1 MKCHITYLCHLPAFY
16 SHRNLIG
23 ISSEPHRNLA
33 IGFLHFF
40 REKYFVDMF
49 KYQPLNVC
57 QICTCQK
64 KNVSL
69 CPNYTLNI
77 NMTKINSNVLSVFI
91 TLLLIVVVVVSSLTT
106 SNIVN
111 TLQEEE
117 QKKIE
122 LWAEATRQFILAG
135 ENDNIDLLLQV
146 MEGNTTI
153 PVYMVDT
160 NYNLLLSR
168 NVNEPKR
175 NVENF
180 YVEKINELRATQQPI
195 EVRISDNV
203 MQYIYYEQS
212 STLRW
217 LAYFPYIQLFV
228 LLALAGV
235 AAIALLMV
243 QRSEKNSLW
252 VGLSKETAHQLG
264 TPISSLNAWN
274 ELLKDNYPND
284 PLLPQMDED
293 IRRLQMIAERF
304 SKIGSQPTLEL
315 HEVLP
320 VIQSAM
326 NYMRARTSSKIEYRL
341 EVNGKS
347 LEAKAMLCVS
357 LFEWVIENICKN
369 AIDSMEG
376 KGSITI
382 NLQHDD
388 SRLYIDITDTGKGI
402 DRRNFKRIFQPGYT
416 SKKRGWGLGLS
427 LGKRI
432 IENYHRGKL
441 FVKQS
446 QLGVGTTFRI
456 ILEQPKDC

>member
-1 MKCHITYLCHLPAFY
+1 M
-16 SHRNLIG
+16 N
-23 ISSEPHRNLA
+23 
-33 IGFLHFF
+33 
-40 REKYFVDMF
+40 
-49 KYQPLNVC
+49 
-57 QICTCQK
+57 
-64 KNVSL
+64 
-69 CPNYTLNI
+69 
-77 NMTKINSNVLSVFI
+77 KINSNILSLGI
-91 TLLLIVVVVVSSLTT
+91 TLLLVIVVVVSSLVTRH
-106 SNIVN
+106 IVE
-111 TLQEEE
+111 QFEQEE

-122 LWAEATRQFILAG
+122 LWAEATRQFILAD
-135 ENDNIDLLLQV
+135 ENENIDLLLQV

-160 NYNLLLSR
+160 NYTLLLSR
-168 NVNEPKR
+168 NVTEPKR
-175 NVENF
+175 NVERF
-180 YVEKINELRATQQPI
+180 YTNKINELRATQEPI

-203 MQYIYYEQS
+203 MQYIYYETS
-212 STLRW
+212 STLQW
-217 LAYFPYIQLFV
+217 LSYFPYIQLV
-228 LLALAGV
+228 VMLALAGL

-274 ELLKDNYPND
+274 ELLKATYPND

-304 SKIGSQPTLEL
+304 SKIGSQPTLEQ
-315 HEVLP
+315 HPILP
-320 VIQSAM
+320 VVQSAM
-326 NYMRARTSSKIEYRL
+326 DYMRARTSSKIAYRL
-341 EVNGKS
+341 EVKEGEVMRQEGDEMS
-347 LEAKAMLCVS
+347 AMLCVP

-376 KGSITI
+376 KGCITI
-382 NLQHDD
+382 EVKQEGEKAK
-388 SRLYIDITDTGKGI
+388 RREKKIVIDITDTGKGI
-402 DRRNFKRIFQPGYT
+402 DRRNFKRVFTPGYT

-432 IENYHRGKL
+432 IEDYHRGEL

-456 ILEQPKDC
+456 VLEQTKDC

>member
-1 MKCHITYLCHLPAFY
+1 MVVTEIYCTFANKLYNSLHMKRL
-16 SHRNLIG
+16 
-23 ISSEPHRNLA
+23 
-33 IGFLHFF
+33 
-40 REKYFVDMF
+40 
-49 KYQPLNVC
+49 
-57 QICTCQK
+57 
-64 KNVSL
+64 
-69 CPNYTLNI
+69 
-77 NMTKINSNVLSVFI
+77 NSNILSIGI
-91 TLLLIVVVVVSSLTT
+91 TLLLAIVVVVSSLVT
-106 SNIVN
+106 SHIVE
-111 TLQEEE
+111 QFEQEE

-122 LWAEATRQFILAG
+122 LWAEATRQFILAD

-160 NYNLLLSR
+160 NYTLLLSR
-168 NVNEPKR
+168 NVPEPKR
-175 NVENF
+175 NVERF
-180 YVEKINELRATQQPI
+180 YINKINELRATQEPI
-195 EVRISDNV
+195 EVRISDSV

-212 STLRW
+212 STLQW
-217 LAYFPYIQLFV
+217 LSYFPYIQLV
-228 LLALAGV
+228 VMLALAGL

-274 ELLKDNYPND
+274 ELLKATYPND

-304 SKIGSQPTLEL
+304 SKIGSQPKLE
-315 HEVLP
+315 ECKILP
-320 VIQSAM
+320 VVQSAM
-326 NYMRARTSSKIEYRL
+326 DYMRARTSNKIEYRL
-341 EVNGKS
+341 VGD
-347 LEAKAMLCVS
+347 EATRLLGDEARAMLCAP

-369 AIDSMEG
+369 AIDAMDG

-382 NLQHDD
+382 EVKTENGKGKTQK
-388 SRLYIDITDTGKGI
+388 LYIDITDTGKGI

-432 IENYHRGKL
+432 IEDYHRGKL

-456 ILEQPKDC
+456 VLEQTKDC

>member
-1 MKCHITYLCHLPAFY
+1 MN
-16 SHRNLIG
+16 R
-23 ISSEPHRNLA
+23 
-33 IGFLHFF
+33 
-40 REKYFVDMF
+40 
-49 KYQPLNVC
+49 
-57 QICTCQK
+57 
-64 KNVSL
+64 
-69 CPNYTLNI
+69 
-77 NMTKINSNVLSVFI
+77 INSNILSIGI
-91 TLLLIVVVVVSSLTT
+91 TLLLVIVVVVSSLIT
-106 SNIVN
+106 SHIVEKFK
-111 TLQEEE
+111 QEE

-122 LWAEATRQFILAG
+122 LWAEATRQFILAD

-168 NVNEPKR
+168 NVREPKR
-175 NVENF
+175 NIEQF
-180 YVEKINELRATQQPI
+180 YIKKINDLRASKEPI

-203 MQYIYYEQS
+203 MQYIYYETS

-217 LAYFPYIQLFV
+217 LSYFPYIQLVVMF
-228 LLALAGV
+228 ALAGL
-235 AAIALLMV
+235 ATIALLMV

-274 ELLKDNYPND
+274 ELLKTQYPND
-284 PLLPQMDED
+284 TLLPQMDED

-304 SKIGSQPTLEL
+304 SKIGSQPTLEQRK
-315 HEVLP
+315 VMP
-320 VIQSAM
+320 VVQSAID
-326 NYMRARTSSKIEYRL
+326 YMRARTSSKIEYKL
-341 EVNGKS
+341 EVKGAVCDQDIN
-347 LEAKAMLCVS
+347 LETRAMLCAP

-382 NLQHDD
+382 AMQEVDN
-388 SRLYIDITDTGKGI
+388 SIYIDITDTGKGI
-402 DRRNFKRIFQPGYT
+402 DRRYFKRIFQPGYT

-432 IENYHRGKL
+432 IEDYHRGKL

-446 QLGVGTTFRI
+446 QLGIGTTFRI
-456 ILEQPKDC
+456 ILKQTKDC

>member
-1 MKCHITYLCHLPAFY
+1 MN
-16 SHRNLIG
+16 R
-23 ISSEPHRNLA
+23 
-33 IGFLHFF
+33 
-40 REKYFVDMF
+40 
-49 KYQPLNVC
+49 
-57 QICTCQK
+57 
-64 KNVSL
+64 
-69 CPNYTLNI
+69 
-77 NMTKINSNVLSVFI
+77 INSNILSIGI
-91 TLLLIVVVVVSSLTT
+91 TLLLVIVVVLSSLVT
-106 SNIVN
+106 SHIV
-111 TLQEEE
+111 EKFEKEE

-122 LWAEATRQFILAG
+122 LWAEATRQFILAD

-168 NVNEPKR
+168 NVPEPKR
-175 NVENF
+175 NVETF
-180 YVEKINELRATQQPI
+180 YIKKINELRATQQPI

-217 LAYFPYIQLFV
+217 LSYFPYIQLV
-228 LLALAGV
+228 VMLALAGM

-274 ELLKDNYPND
+274 ELLKAQYPD
-284 PLLPQMDED
+284 DTLLPQMDED

-304 SKIGSQPTLEL
+304 SKIGSQPKLEAY
-315 HEVLP
+315 EVLP
-320 VIQSAM
+320 VVQSAM
-326 NYMRARTSSKIEYRL
+326 DYMRARTSSKIEYRL
-341 EVNGKS
+341 IGD
-347 LEAKAMLCVS
+347 EAIRRKGERLRAPKNATSVIGDPAEARAMLCAP

-369 AIDSMEG
+369 AIDAMDG

-382 NLQHDD
+382 EV
-388 SRLYIDITDTGKGI
+388 RREAKGKIYIDITDTGKGI
-402 DRRNFKRIFQPGYT
+402 DRRNFKRIFNPGYT

-432 IENYHRGKL
+432 VEDYHRGEL
-441 FVKQS
+441 FVQQS

-456 ILEQPKDC
+456 VLEQAKDC

>member
-1 MKCHITYLCHLPAFY
+1 MKYIH
-16 SHRNLIG
+16 
-23 ISSEPHRNLA
+23 
-33 IGFLHFF
+33 
-40 REKYFVDMF
+40 
-49 KYQPLNVC
+49 
-57 QICTCQK
+57 
-64 KNVSL
+64 
-69 CPNYTLNI
+69 
-77 NMTKINSNVLSVFI
+77 
-91 TLLLIVVVVVSSLTT
+91 
-106 SNIVN
+106 SNIV
-111 TLQEEE
+111 TVAITVLLVLVVVLSSLVTSHIVQQFQEEE

-160 NYNLLLSR
+160 NYNILLTR
-168 NVNEPKR
+168 NVAEPKR
-175 NVENF
+175 NIETF
-180 YVEKINELRATQQPI
+180 YAKKINELRATQDPI

-203 MQYIYYEQS
+203 MQYIFYEQS

-217 LAYFPYIQLFV
+217 LAYFPYVQLV
-228 LLALAGV
+228 VMLALAAM

-274 ELLKDNYPND
+274 ELLKAAHPDD

-304 SKIGSQPTLEL
+304 SKIGSQPTLTPQPI
-315 HEVLP
+315 LP
-320 VIQSAM
+320 ILQSAVD
-326 NYMRARTSSKIEYRL
+326 YMRVRTSNKIVYKL
-341 EVNGKS
+341 EVEGVTEGVTEGSDTSDMSDRSDLLDN
-347 LEAKAMLCVS
+347 LQAMLCAP

-376 KGSITI
+376 KGSIVI
-382 NLQHDD
+382 KVRGE
-388 SRLYIDITDTGKGI
+388 RLEVRGERLEVRGERGEAIGDGLLAMGERREAMGEMYIDITDTGKGI
-402 DRRNFKRIFQPGYT
+402 DRRKFKRIFYPGYT

-427 LGKRI
+427 LSKRI
-432 IENYHRGKL
+432 IEDYHRGKL
-441 FVKQS
+441 FVKHS
-446 QLGVGTTFRI
+446 QVGVGTTFRI
-456 ILEQPKDC
+456 VLRGIG

>member
-1 MKCHITYLCHLPAFY
+1 M
-16 SHRNLIG
+16 N
-23 ISSEPHRNLA
+23 
-33 IGFLHFF
+33 
-40 REKYFVDMF
+40 
-49 KYQPLNVC
+49 
-57 QICTCQK
+57 
-64 KNVSL
+64 
-69 CPNYTLNI
+69 
-77 NMTKINSNVLSVFI
+77 KINSNILSIGI
-91 TLLLIVVVVVSSLTT
+91 TLLLAIVVVISSLTT

-135 ENDNIDLLLQV
+135 EDENIDLLLQV

-160 NYNLLLSR
+160 AYNLLLSR
-168 NVNEPKR
+168 NVHEPKR
-175 NVENF
+175 NVETF
-180 YVEKINELRATQQPI
+180 YVEKINELRATQEPI
-195 EVRISDNV
+195 EVRISDSV

-212 STLRW
+212 SKLRW
-217 LAYFPYIQLFV
+217 LAYFPYVQLLV
-228 LLALAGV
+228 MLALAGL

-274 ELLKDNYPND
+274 ELLKATYPND

-304 SKIGSQPTLEL
+304 SKIGSQPTLEQ

-320 VIQSAM
+320 VVQSAID
-326 NYMRARTSSKIEYRL
+326 YMRARTSNKIEYKL
-341 EVNGKS
+341 EVSDKGA
-347 LEAKAMLCVS
+347 EAKAMLCVP

-382 NLQHDD
+382 SLQYADN
-388 SRLYIDITDTGKGI
+388 RLHLDITDTGKGI

-432 IENYHRGKL
+432 IEDYHRGKL

-456 ILEQPKDC
+456 VLEQAKDC

>member
-1 MKCHITYLCHLPAFY
+1 M
-16 SHRNLIG
+16 R
-23 ISSEPHRNLA
+23 
-33 IGFLHFF
+33 
-40 REKYFVDMF
+40 
-49 KYQPLNVC
+49 
-57 QICTCQK
+57 
-64 KNVSL
+64 
-69 CPNYTLNI
+69 
-77 NMTKINSNVLSVFI
+77 KINSSMLSVVI
-91 TLLLIVVVVVSSLTT
+91 TALLVVVVVVSSLTT
-106 SNIVN
+106 SHIV
-111 TLQEEE
+111 QKFKDEE

-122 LWAEATRQFILAG
+122 LWAEATRNLILAEEG
-135 ENDNIDLLLQV
+135 ENIGFLLKVL
-146 MEGNTTI
+146 EGNTTI

-160 NYNLLLSR
+160 NYHYTGSR
-168 NVNEPKR
+168 NVVEPKKD
-175 NVENF
+175 VEAF
-180 YVEKINELRATQQPI
+180 YEQKIAKLRDMQEPI
-195 EVRISDNV
+195 EVRDGDQV
-203 MQYIYYEQS
+203 MQYIFYETS

-217 LAYFPYIQLFV
+217 LSYFPYIQLLV
-228 LLALAGV
+228 MLALAGL

-243 QRSEKNSLW
+243 QRSETNSLW

-274 ELLKDNYPND
+274 ELLKATYPND

-304 SKIGSQPTLEL
+304 SKIGSQPTLEQ

-320 VIQSAM
+320 VVKSTM
-326 NYMRARTSSKIEYRL
+326 EYMRARTSNKIEYRL
-341 EVNGKS
+341 EVKGER
-347 LEAKAMLCVS
+347 LETRVMLCVP

-369 AIDSMEG
+369 AVDSMEG

-382 NLQHDD
+382 DVRREAKGD
-388 SRLYIDITDTGKGI
+388 EARGKIYIDITDTGKGI

-456 ILEQPKDC
+456 VLEQSKDC

>member
-1 MKCHITYLCHLPAFY
+1 MKRL
-16 SHRNLIG
+16 
-23 ISSEPHRNLA
+23 
-33 IGFLHFF
+33 
-40 REKYFVDMF
+40 
-49 KYQPLNVC
+49 
-57 QICTCQK
+57 
-64 KNVSL
+64 
-69 CPNYTLNI
+69 
-77 NMTKINSNVLSVFI
+77 NSNILSIGI
-91 TLLLIVVVVVSSLTT
+91 TLLLVIVVVVSSLVT
-106 SNIVN
+106 SHIVE
-111 TLQEEE
+111 QFEQEE

-135 ENDNIDLLLQV
+135 ENENIDLLLQV

-168 NVNEPKR
+168 NVQEPKR
-175 NVENF
+175 NVERF
-180 YVEKINELRATQQPI
+180 YTKKINELRATQEPI
-195 EVRISDNV
+195 EVRISDSV

-212 STLRW
+212 STLQW
-217 LAYFPYIQLFV
+217 LSYFPYIQLV
-228 LLALAGV
+228 VILALAAL

-274 ELLKDNYPND
+274 ELLKATYPND

-293 IRRLQMIAERF
+293 IHRLQMIAERF
-304 SKIGSQPTLEL
+304 SKIGSQPTLEER
-315 HEVLP
+315 EVLP
-320 VIQSAM
+320 IVQSAID
-326 NYMRARTSSKIEYRL
+326 YMRARTSNKIEYKLAIGDGQLAIGDGAR
-341 EVNGKS
+341 
-347 LEAKAMLCVS
+347 AMLCAP
-357 LFEWVIENICKN
+357 LFEWVIENLCKN
-369 AIDSMEG
+369 AIDAMDG

-382 NLQHDD
+382 EVKTGNGKGKAEN
-388 SRLYIDITDTGKGI
+388 LYIDITDTGKGI

-432 IENYHRGKL
+432 IEDYHRGEL

-456 ILEQPKDC
+456 VLRRIV

>member
-1 MKCHITYLCHLPAFY
+1 MNRL
-16 SHRNLIG
+16 
-23 ISSEPHRNLA
+23 
-33 IGFLHFF
+33 
-40 REKYFVDMF
+40 
-49 KYQPLNVC
+49 
-57 QICTCQK
+57 
-64 KNVSL
+64 
-69 CPNYTLNI
+69 
-77 NMTKINSNVLSVFI
+77 NSNILSIGI
-91 TLLLIVVVVVSSLTT
+91 TLLLVIVVVLSSLVT
-106 SNIVN
+106 SHIV
-111 TLQEEE
+111 EKFEKEE

-122 LWAEATRQFILAG
+122 LWAEATRQFILAD

-168 NVNEPKR
+168 NVPEPKR
-175 NVENF
+175 NVEAF
-180 YVEKINELRATQQPI
+180 YIKKINELRATQQPI

-217 LAYFPYIQLFV
+217 LSYFPYIQLV
-228 LLALAGV
+228 VMLALAGM

-274 ELLKDNYPND
+274 ELLKAQYPD
-284 PLLPQMDED
+284 DTLLPQMDED

-304 SKIGSQPTLEL
+304 SKIGSQPKLEAY
-315 HEVLP
+315 EVLP
-320 VIQSAM
+320 VVQSAM
-326 NYMRARTSSKIEYRL
+326 DYMRARTSSKIEYRL
-341 EVNGKS
+341 IGD
-347 LEAKAMLCVS
+347 EAIKRKGERLRAPKNATSVIGDPAEARAMLCAP

-369 AIDSMEG
+369 AIDAMDG

-382 NLQHDD
+382 EV
-388 SRLYIDITDTGKGI
+388 RREAKGKIYIDITDTGKGI
-402 DRRNFKRIFQPGYT
+402 DRRNFKRIFNPGYT

-432 IENYHRGKL
+432 IEDYHRGEL
-441 FVKQS
+441 FVQQS

-456 ILEQPKDC
+456 VLEQAKDC

>member
-1 MKCHITYLCHLPAFY
+1 MQEKCIYCDK
-16 SHRNLIG
+16 NLVTIKKYCTFANKLYN
-23 ISSEPHRNLA
+23 S
-33 IGFLHFF
+33 LHMQ
-40 REKYFVDMF
+40 R
-49 KYQPLNVC
+49 L
-57 QICTCQK
+57 
-64 KNVSL
+64 
-69 CPNYTLNI
+69 
-77 NMTKINSNVLSVFI
+77 NSNILSIGI
-91 TLLLIVVVVVSSLTT
+91 TLLLAIVVVVSSLVT
-106 SNIVN
+106 SHIVEQ
-111 TLQEEE
+111 LEQEEH
-117 QKKIE
+117 KKIE
-122 LWAEATRQFILAG
+122 LWAEATRQFILAD
-135 ENDNIDLLLQV
+135 EDDNIDLLLEV

-168 NVNEPKR
+168 NVPEPKR
-175 NVENF
+175 NVERF
-180 YVEKINELRATQQPI
+180 YIKKINELRATQEPI
-195 EVRISDNV
+195 EVRISDSV

-212 STLRW
+212 STLQW
-217 LAYFPYIQLFV
+217 LSYFPYIQLIV
-228 LLALAGV
+228 MLALAGL

-274 ELLKDNYPND
+274 ELLKATYPND

-304 SKIGSQPTLEL
+304 SKIGSQPTLEPC
-315 HEVLP
+315 EVLP
-320 VIQSAM
+320 IVQSAM
-326 NYMRARTSSKIEYRL
+326 DYMRARTSNKIEYRL
-341 EVNGKS
+341 VGD
-347 LEAKAMLCVS
+347 EAMRQQGDGARAMLCAP
-357 LFEWVIENICKN
+357 LFEWVIENLCKN
-369 AIDSMEG
+369 AIDAMDG

-382 NLQHDD
+382 EVKTENGKGKAEN
-388 SRLYIDITDTGKGI
+388 LYIDITDTGKGI

-432 IENYHRGKL
+432 IEDYHRGKL

-456 ILEQPKDC
+456 VLRRIV

>member
-1 MKCHITYLCHLPAFY
+1 MNKL
-16 SHRNLIG
+16 N
-23 ISSEPHRNLA
+23 SSA
-33 IGFLHFF
+33 
-40 REKYFVDMF
+40 
-49 KYQPLNVC
+49 
-57 QICTCQK
+57 
-64 KNVSL
+64 
-69 CPNYTLNI
+69 
-77 NMTKINSNVLSVFI
+77 LSVVI
-91 TLLLIVVVVVSSLTT
+91 TVLLIVVVIVSSLVTT
-106 SNIVN
+106 NIVQQ
-111 TLQEEE
+111 LEAEE

-122 LWAEATRQFILAG
+122 LWAEATRQFSLADEDDNVDLILR
-135 ENDNIDLLLQV
+135 IL
-146 MEGNTTI
+146 EGNTTI
-153 PVYMVDT
+153 PVYMVDM

-168 NVNEPKR
+168 NVLEPK
-175 NVENF
+175 NDIDAF
-180 YVEKINELRATQQPI
+180 YVEKINKLRATQEPI
-195 EVRISDNV
+195 EVRVSNEV
-203 MQYIYYEQS
+203 MQYIYYEPS

-217 LAYFPYIQLFV
+217 LSYFPYIQLIV
-228 LLALAGV
+228 MLALAGL

-274 ELLKDNYPND
+274 ELLKATYPDD

-304 SKIGSQPTLEL
+304 SKIGSQPTLEQ

-320 VIQSAM
+320 VLQTAM
-326 NYMRARTSSKIEYRL
+326 DYMRTRTSSKIIYTFHAE
-341 EVNGKS
+341 ET
-347 LEAKAMLCVS
+347 EHCKAMLCVP

-369 AIDSMEG
+369 AIDSMDG

-382 NLQHDD
+382 SLQAAD
-388 SRLYIDITDTGKGI
+388 SHLYIDIADTGKGI
-402 DRRNFKRIFQPGYT
+402 DRRNFKRIFTPGYT

-446 QLGVGTTFRI
+446 QLGIGSTFRI
-456 ILEQPKDC
+456 VLKQSKDS

>member
-1 MKCHITYLCHLPAFY
+1 MN
-16 SHRNLIG
+16 R
-23 ISSEPHRNLA
+23 
-33 IGFLHFF
+33 
-40 REKYFVDMF
+40 
-49 KYQPLNVC
+49 
-57 QICTCQK
+57 
-64 KNVSL
+64 
-69 CPNYTLNI
+69 
-77 NMTKINSNVLSVFI
+77 INSNILSIGI
-91 TLLLIVVVVVSSLTT
+91 TLLLVIVVVLSSLVT
-106 SNIVN
+106 SHIV
-111 TLQEEE
+111 EKFEKEE

-122 LWAEATRQFILAG
+122 LWAEATRQFILAD

-168 NVNEPKR
+168 NVPEPKR
-175 NVENF
+175 NVEAF
-180 YVEKINELRATQQPI
+180 YIKKINELRATQQPI

-217 LAYFPYIQLFV
+217 LSYFPYIQLV
-228 LLALAGV
+228 VMLALAGM

-274 ELLKDNYPND
+274 ELLKAQYPD
-284 PLLPQMDED
+284 DTLLPQMDED

-304 SKIGSQPTLEL
+304 SKIGSQPKLEAY
-315 HEVLP
+315 EVLP
-320 VIQSAM
+320 VVQSAM
-326 NYMRARTSSKIEYRL
+326 DYMRARTSSKIEYRL
-341 EVNGKS
+341 IGD
-347 LEAKAMLCVS
+347 EAIRQKGERLRAPKNATSVIGDPAEARAMLCAP

-369 AIDSMEG
+369 AIDAMDG

-382 NLQHDD
+382 EV
-388 SRLYIDITDTGKGI
+388 RREAKGKIYIDITDTGKGI
-402 DRRNFKRIFQPGYT
+402 DRRNFKRIFNPGYT

-432 IENYHRGKL
+432 IEDYHRGEL
-441 FVKQS
+441 FVQQS

-456 ILEQPKDC
+456 VLEQAKDC

>member
-1 MKCHITYLCHLPAFY
+1 MN
-16 SHRNLIG
+16 R
-23 ISSEPHRNLA
+23 
-33 IGFLHFF
+33 
-40 REKYFVDMF
+40 
-49 KYQPLNVC
+49 
-57 QICTCQK
+57 
-64 KNVSL
+64 
-69 CPNYTLNI
+69 
-77 NMTKINSNVLSVFI
+77 INSNILSIGI
-91 TLLLIVVVVVSSLTT
+91 TLLLVIVVVVSSLTT

-111 TLQEEE
+111 ALQEEE

-122 LWAEATRQFILAG
+122 LWAEATRQFILAD

-160 NYNLLLSR
+160 NYTLLLSR
-168 NVNEPKR
+168 NVQEPKR
-175 NVENF
+175 NVERF
-180 YVEKINELRATQQPI
+180 YFNKINELRATQQPI

-203 MQYIYYEQS
+203 MQYIYYETS
-212 STLRW
+212 STLQW
-217 LAYFPYIQLFV
+217 LSYFPYIQLV
-228 LLALAGV
+228 VMLALAGL

-274 ELLKDNYPND
+274 ELLKATYPND

-304 SKIGSQPTLEL
+304 SKIGSQPKLEAC
-315 HEVLP
+315 EVLP
-320 VIQSAM
+320 VVQSAM
-326 NYMRARTSSKIEYRL
+326 DYMRARTSNKIEYRL
-341 EVNGKS
+341 LGD
-347 LEAKAMLCVS
+347 EAMRRKGERLRAPKNATSVIGDPAEARAMLCAP

-382 NLQHDD
+382 EIRREAKGDEAKGKI
-388 SRLYIDITDTGKGI
+388 YIDITDTGKGI

-432 IENYHRGKL
+432 IEDYHRGKL

-456 ILEQPKDC
+456 VLCRIV

>member
-1 MKCHITYLCHLPAFY
+1 M
-16 SHRNLIG
+16 N
-23 ISSEPHRNLA
+23 
-33 IGFLHFF
+33 
-40 REKYFVDMF
+40 
-49 KYQPLNVC
+49 
-57 QICTCQK
+57 
-64 KNVSL
+64 
-69 CPNYTLNI
+69 
-77 NMTKINSNVLSVFI
+77 KINSNILSIGI
-91 TLLLIVVVVVSSLTT
+91 TLLLVIVVVISSLTT

-135 ENDNIDLLLQV
+135 EDENIDLLLQV
-146 MEGNTTI
+146 IEGNTTI

-160 NYNLLLSR
+160 AYNLLLSR
-168 NVNEPKR
+168 NVREPKR
-175 NVENF
+175 HVEAF
-180 YVEKINELRATQQPI
+180 YVEKINELRATQEPI
-195 EVRISDNV
+195 EVRISNNV

-212 STLRW
+212 STLQW
-217 LAYFPYIQLFV
+217 LSFFPYIQLIV
-228 LLALAGV
+228 MLALAGL

-274 ELLKDNYPND
+274 ELLKATYPND

-304 SKIGSQPTLEL
+304 SKIGSQPTLEQ

-320 VIQSAM
+320 VVQSAM
-326 NYMRARTSSKIEYRL
+326 DYMRARTSNKIEYRL
-341 EVNGKS
+341 LGEEAIRLSGK
-347 LEAKAMLCVS
+347 EARAMLCVP

-376 KGSITI
+376 KGAITI
-382 NLQHDD
+382 NIQHADNK
-388 SRLYIDITDTGKGI
+388 LYIDITDTGKGI

-456 ILEQPKDC
+456 VLEQSKDC

>member
-1 MKCHITYLCHLPAFY
+1 MRRL
-16 SHRNLIG
+16 
-23 ISSEPHRNLA
+23 
-33 IGFLHFF
+33 
-40 REKYFVDMF
+40 
-49 KYQPLNVC
+49 
-57 QICTCQK
+57 
-64 KNVSL
+64 
-69 CPNYTLNI
+69 
-77 NMTKINSNVLSVFI
+77 NSNILTICI
-91 TLLLIVVVVVSSLTT
+91 TILLIIVVVISSLVT
-106 SNIVN
+106 SHIVE
-111 TLQEEE
+111 QFEQEE

-122 LWAEATRQFILAG
+122 LWAEATRQFILAEEYEDMG
-135 ENDNIDLLLQV
+135 LLLQI

-168 NVNEPKR
+168 NVPEPKR
-175 NVENF
+175 NVDAF
-180 YVEKINELRATQQPI
+180 YAEKINMLRATQEPI
-195 EVRISDNV
+195 EVRISDNL

-217 LAYFPYIQLFV
+217 LAYFPYIQLLVMF
-228 LLALAGV
+228 ALAGL

-274 ELLKDNYPND
+274 ELLKNTYPND

-304 SKIGSQPTLEL
+304 SKIGSQPALEQR
-315 HEVLP
+315 EILP
-320 VIQSAM
+320 VLQTAM
-326 NYMRARTSSKIEYRL
+326 DYMRARTSNKITY
-341 EVNGKS
+341 S
-347 LEAKAMLCVS
+347 LQAQGTEHCKTMLCVP
-357 LFEWVIENICKN
+357 LFEWVIENLCKN

-376 KGSITI
+376 KGTITMT
-382 NLQHDD
+382 LQKSD
-388 SRLYIDITDTGKGI
+388 SKLYIDITDTGKGI
-402 DRRNFKRIFQPGYT
+402 DRRRFKAIFDPGYT

-432 IENYHRGKL
+432 IEDYHRGKL

-446 QLGVGTTFRI
+446 QVGVGTTFRI
-456 ILEQPKDC
+456 VLEEAKNG

>member
-1 MKCHITYLCHLPAFY
+1 MNKL
-16 SHRNLIG
+16 N
-23 ISSEPHRNLA
+23 SSA
-33 IGFLHFF
+33 
-40 REKYFVDMF
+40 
-49 KYQPLNVC
+49 
-57 QICTCQK
+57 
-64 KNVSL
+64 
-69 CPNYTLNI
+69 
-77 NMTKINSNVLSVFI
+77 LSVVI
-91 TLLLIVVVVVSSLTT
+91 TVLLIVVVIVSSLVTT
-106 SNIVN
+106 NIVQQ
-111 TLQEEE
+111 LEAEE

-122 LWAEATRQFILAG
+122 LWAEATRQFSLADEDDNVDLILR
-135 ENDNIDLLLQV
+135 IL
-146 MEGNTTI
+146 EGNTTI
-153 PVYMVDT
+153 PVYMVDM

-168 NVNEPKR
+168 NVLEPK
-175 NVENF
+175 NDIDAF
-180 YVEKINELRATQQPI
+180 YVEKINKLRATQEPI
-195 EVRISDNV
+195 EVRVSNEV
-203 MQYIYYEQS
+203 MQYIYYEPS

-217 LAYFPYIQLFV
+217 LSYFPYIQLIV
-228 LLALAGV
+228 MLALAGL

-274 ELLKDNYPND
+274 ELLKATYPND

-304 SKIGSQPTLEL
+304 SKIGSQPTLEQ

-320 VIQSAM
+320 VLQTAM
-326 NYMRARTSSKIEYRL
+326 DYMRTRTSSKIIYTLHAE
-341 EVNGKS
+341 ET
-347 LEAKAMLCVS
+347 EHCQAMLCVP

-369 AIDSMEG
+369 AIDSMDG

-382 NLQHDD
+382 SLQAAD
-388 SRLYIDITDTGKGI
+388 SHLYIDIADTGKGI
-402 DRRNFKRIFQPGYT
+402 DRRNFKRIFTPGYT

-446 QLGVGTTFRI
+446 QLGIGSTFRI
-456 ILEQPKDC
+456 VLKQSKDS